1 MHVGYCVCQ
10 DIQNSKKCY
19 LRMSSNS
26 VILDVTCFF
35 LVYYDD
41 ENTTVTI
48 IAINPDYLLI
58 YAMLL

>member
-1 MHVGYCVCQ
+1 MHVGYCACQ